1 MMSNYEMEGGLH
13 FRLMYNSYSLT
24 VFQYDAIM
32 FLTEFN
38 NALTNL
44 LFRTSE
50 KAKMKNLKKLG
61 VLKIM

>member
-32 FLTEFN
+32 VSHRIQQCSHKIYYLGRVKRQKYFF
-38 NALTNL
+38 
-44 LFRTSE
+44 FKS
-50 KAKMKNLKKLG
+50 G